1 MKKKH
6 QGTTSAKR
14 QQLQALHLEFEML
27 RMKSREAVTDYF
39 SRMMAIINKMWIH
52 DDKTEDVLIVEK
64 ILRSLTPNFN
74 FVVCSIK
81 EANDFGLLSI
91 DELQSS
97 LLVHEQKINQQE
109 KKEQALKDL
118 LENHSQ

>member
-39 SRMMAIINKMWIH
+39 SRMMEIVNKMRIH
-52 DDKTEDVLIVEK
+52 GDKIEDVLIVEK
-64 ILRSLTPNFN
+64 
-74 FVVCSIK
+74 
-81 EANDFGLLSI
+81 LL
-91 DELQSS
+91 
-97 LLVHEQKINQQE
+97 
-109 KKEQALKDL
+109 
-118 LENHSQ
+118 